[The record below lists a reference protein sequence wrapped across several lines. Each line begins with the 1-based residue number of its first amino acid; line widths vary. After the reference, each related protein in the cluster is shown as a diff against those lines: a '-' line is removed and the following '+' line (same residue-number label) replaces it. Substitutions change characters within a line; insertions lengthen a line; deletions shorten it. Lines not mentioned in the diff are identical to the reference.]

1 MERSGGGGC
10 GRGFGVCDC
19 QLWERDPLG
28 GAKVQGK
35 RKREQKK
42 IQGKGE
48 REQGGSD
55 AAGERRGCG
64 ERECCFDVKGDGWAV
79 VRRARGRE
87 RKIKEK
93 GVKGEAGGEDRRQSR
108 PQTVSSK

>member
-1 MERSGGGGC
+1 MGEGSPGRSEGSG
-10 GRGFGVCDC
+10 
-19 QLWERDPLG
+19 EE
-28 GAKVQGK
+28 KE
-35 RKREQKK
+35 REQKK

-48 REQGGSD
+48 REQEGRGWGG
-55 AAGERRGCG
+55 GRRG

-93 GVKGEAGGEDRRQSR
+93 GVKGEAGGEDRRQSG

>member
-1 MERSGGGGC
+1 MGRGC
-10 GRGFGVCDC
+10 GRGIGVCDC
-19 QLWERDPLG
+19 QLWERDPPG

-35 RKREQKK
+35 RKRKLKK

-55 AAGERRGCG
+55 AAGWGEGGG
-64 ERECCFDVKGDGWAV
+64 ERECCFDVKGDGRAV
-79 VRRARGRE
+79 VRRVGGRE

-93 GVKGEAGGEDRRQSR
+93 GVKGEAGGEDRRQSG

>member
-1 MERSGGGGC
+1 MVAGGALGSVTVSY
-10 GRGFGVCDC
+10 GRGIPRE
-19 QLWERDPLG
+19 ERRFR
-28 GAKVQGK
+28 GK
-35 RKREQKK
+35 RKRELKK
-42 IQGKGE
+42 IQGKRGK
-48 REQGGSD
+48 RAGGGSD
-55 AAGERRGCG
+55 AAEGGGRWGGSG

>member
-1 MERSGGGGC
+1 MGSVTVSYGRGIPREERRFRGRERERAEEDSGKRRKRAGGKRVWGGG
-10 GRGFGVCDC
+10 R
-19 QLWERDPLG
+19 
-28 GAKVQGK
+28 
-35 RKREQKK
+35 
-42 IQGKGE
+42 
-48 REQGGSD
+48 
-55 AAGERRGCG
+55 

-93 GVKGEAGGEDRRQSR
+93 GVKGEAGGEDRRQSG